1 MYSPWITLHTLSII
15 PTEQFVRADF
25 AAIAA
30 RFDENGNTTP
40 AKFTDLYNHWSAEEV
55 SIAANN
61 GWLRGYDDKTFHPDQ
76 DITRAEAMTVINR
89 VLQRIVK
96 NPENL
101 LPGMIGWSDNM
112 DSTKWYYL
120 AVQEA
125 MNSHEYRREADG
137 YEVWIALQ
145 PNRDWKEFEE

>member
-1 MYSPWITLHTLSII
+1 MGIVNGYPDGTFRPDSFIT
-15 PTEQFVRADF
+15 RAEF

-30 RFDENGNTTP
+30 RFDTNGNTLP
-40 AKFTDLYNHWSAEEV
+40 ANFTDLYDHWSAEEV

-61 GWLRGYDDKTFHPDQ
+61 GWLLGYGDDLFRPDQ

-96 NPENL
+96 DPANL
-101 LPGMIGWSDNM
+101 LPNMVTWSDNL
-112 DSTKWYYL
+112 DPAKWYYL

-125 MNSHEYRREADG
+125 TNSHDYRREADG
-137 YEVWIALQ
+137 FEIWLALQ